1 MKKINC
7 VSYFVNR
14 PCYDRI
20 INVVTPN
27 QKIKIKKA
35 TRRKL
40 NKLVCNYRELYDL

>member
-1 MKKINC
+1 MKKIKC

-14 PCYDRI
+14 PILNALVMIERI

-35 TRRKL
+35 IWGS
-40 NKLVCNYRELYDL
+40 